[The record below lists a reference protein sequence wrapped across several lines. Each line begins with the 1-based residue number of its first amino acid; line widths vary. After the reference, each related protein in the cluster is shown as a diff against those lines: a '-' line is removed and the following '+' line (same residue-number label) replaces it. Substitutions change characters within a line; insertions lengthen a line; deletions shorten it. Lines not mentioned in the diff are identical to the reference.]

1 MYFPFFP
8 LGTRWI
14 THKLTALQLLVDKFG
29 LYLQHLQTMSEDKSF
44 KAADRQ
50 KFKGWLRKWQQ
61 ARIPL
66 TACLFIELLSP
77 AKALSLAFQDDE
89 IDIVATVGRIA
100 TAKKQLE
107 RLERKDF
114 LDLPTVKRFLEKI
127 EERDFAFQ
135 YQNVNLPSFEPAK
148 ESARRSKNM
157 LLGRIKE
164 AMETRLEV
172 AENRNV
178 VLAST
183 VLNCEGWEKKDEY
196 GEEDLGFADDVIAE
210 LYNHFKEP
218 LSKAGLNGTLNDL
231 LDQWHDLL
239 NYTIRYLDP
248 TRTPYLR
255 VWRRIFDSSR
265 RAQWSMVLILVELLF
280 CIPISNAK
288 VERLFSLMN
297 RVKTDCRASLGESS
311 LNHLIRIRMEGPA
324 FQDYDSTPAIQ
335 SWLSSAARRP
345 NQKARKQYKSRD
357 SVKKLKV
364 LIDDSS
370 TEESAEEE
378 EEMTPDHDMDAAG
391 EEDDDNVPCLIRELD
406 ELD

>member
-1 MYFPFFP
+1 
-8 LGTRWI
+8 
-14 THKLTALQLLVDKFG
+14 
-29 LYLQHLQTMSEDKSF
+29 
-44 KAADRQ
+44 
-50 KFKGWLRKWQQ
+50 
-61 ARIPL
+61 
-66 TACLFIELLSP
+66 
-77 AKALSLAFQDDE
+77 
-89 IDIVATVGRIA
+89 
-100 TAKKQLE
+100 
-107 RLERKDF
+107 
-114 LDLPTVKRFLEKI
+114 
-127 EERDFAFQ
+127 
-135 YQNVNLPSFEPAK
+135 
-148 ESARRSKNM
+148 M
-157 LLGRIKE
+157 LW
-164 AMETRLEV
+164 EV

-183 VLNCEGWEKKDEY
+183 VLNCEGWEKKDED
-196 GEEDLGFADDVIAE
+196 GEEDLGFADDIIAE

-248 TRTPYLR
+248 TITRR
-255 VWRRIFDSSR
+255 V
-265 RAQWSMVLILVELLF
+265 QWSMVLILVELLF

-357 SVKKLKV
+357 SVKKSKV

-378 EEMTPDHDMDAAG
+378 EEMTPDHDMDAVG